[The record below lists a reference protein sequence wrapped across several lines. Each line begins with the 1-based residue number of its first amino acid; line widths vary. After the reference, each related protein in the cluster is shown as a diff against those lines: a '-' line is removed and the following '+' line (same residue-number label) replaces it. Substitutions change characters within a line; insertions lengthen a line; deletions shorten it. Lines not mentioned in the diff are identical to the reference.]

1 MAVHEGII
9 ELYLQVKI
17 RSNDEV
23 SSLAQQLESSI
34 VMYLDWYVW
43 TKLVS
48 VREGTVDEAG

>member
-23 SSLAQQLESSI
+23 SFLATLETSI
-34 VMYLDWYVW
+34 AVYLDWYVW